1 MATNVKNKVLHTA
14 AKLFISQ
21 GYEKTSL
28 RLLSK
33 ESGVNYGSIT
43 NAFESKENIL
53 CELVEFVLEGQ
64 FETTSKLL
72 KDITNDKILFYGAET
87 VLQLHMAE
95 SSEHIREMYNVS
107 YSLPKTSEIIYKSIT
122 KKFQYIF
129 SDHLKDYDTKD
140 FYYVELASAGIIR
153 NYMSKPCDMF
163 FTMDMKIENF
173 LEKSLLLF
181 RVSDE
186 KIKEVIKFVKSF
198 DFKSIAD
205 ETINNMLG
213 YLQYRIDE

>member
-64 FETTSKLL
+64 FETTSKL
-72 KDITNDKILFYGAET
+72 
-87 VLQLHMAE
+87 
-95 SSEHIREMYNVS
+95 
-107 YSLPKTSEIIYKSIT
+107 
-122 KKFQYIF
+122 
-129 SDHLKDYDTKD
+129 
-140 FYYVELASAGIIR
+140 
-153 NYMSKPCDMF
+153 
-163 FTMDMKIENF
+163 
-173 LEKSLLLF
+173 
-181 RVSDE
+181 
-186 KIKEVIKFVKSF
+186 
-198 DFKSIAD
+198 
-205 ETINNMLG
+205 
-213 YLQYRIDE
+213 

>member
-28 RLLSK
+28 RVLSK

-87 VLQLHMAE
+87 ALQLYMAE

-129 SDHLKDYDTKD
+129 SDHLKDYDAKD
-140 FYYVELASAGIIR
+140 FYYVELARAGIMR

-163 FTMDMKIENF
+163 FTMDIKIENF

-186 KIKEVIKFVKSF
+186 KIKEVIKFVKNF

-205 ETINNMLG
+205 EAINNMLG
-213 YLQYRIDE
+213 YLKYRIDE